1 MPSVPSRRLRSGA
14 AGSLTSHRMEKRI
27 ILFLVLSMAVIVLY
41 PYLLEKMGIAKRPV
55 PASKAAPAPALPQ
68 PAQTVV
74 QVPPP
79 ANASAPIPVRAL
91 VGEREQEVTVETDLV
106 KVILS
111 NRGGVIKRWELKR
124 YLNTD
129 PKQPQPIQL
138 VPTDGK
144 GVSLIPPLTV
154 EVPDARLQERM
165 AKGLY
170 VVSGKDLS
178 LSEGQPA
185 GEIGFSYT
193 DPETGAQVTKRLT
206 FHHGSY
212 LVDLTVE
219 TSGVSSSTTLSL
231 GTNFG
236 IHEWQ
241 EGFVGFIG
249 PATHIADKLDK
260 ATPEKE
266 DLRPGPMK
274 WAAMQDKYFLAAAIP
289 ADAVPHIGV
298 VRKEGERLV
307 SVGLRTPAVPG
318 TVASRY
324 RLFVGPK
331 EYDTLAALKIELE
344 ETIDFGWFIYGSWSF
359 VRAVAKPVFY
369 AIRYL
374 HDLTHNYGVAIII
387 VTIGIKLLLAPLA
400 YKSYKSMKD
409 MAAVQPELMALQ
421 KKYADDRERLNKELI
436 KLYKDKKVNPVGGCL
451 PMFFQIPIFVALFNI
466 LYMTIELR
474 QAPFMLWVKDLSVQ
488 DPYYVLPILMGVT
501 MFIQQKIQPTTM
513 DPKQAQIMLLLPV
526 FLTFLFVTF
535 PAGLVLYWLT
545 NNVLTITQQVV
556 TDRYLLPKTRAAATA
571 PAAK

>member
-1 MPSVPSRRLRSGA
+1 
-14 AGSLTSHRMEKRI
+14 MEKRI

-41 PYLLEKMGIAKRPV
+41 PYLLEKMGVAKRPAPTSSV
-55 PASKAAPAPALPQ
+55 PAAKKKNADKAEPVLPSPAPTA
-68 PAQTVV
+68 V

-79 ANASAPIPVRAL
+79 TKANATLPAPAL

-106 KVILS
+106 KVVLS
-111 NRGGVIKRWELKR
+111 NRGGVIRRWELKR

-129 PKQPQPIQL
+129 PKQPKPIQL
-138 VPTDGK
+138 VPAEEK
-144 GVSLIPPLTV
+144 GAALILPLTV
-154 EVPDARLQERM
+154 EVLDARLQERL
-165 AKGLY
+165 ARGLY
-170 VVSGKDLS
+170 AVSGKDLS

-185 GEIGFSYT
+185 GDIGFSYT

-206 FHHGSY
+206 FHYGSY

-236 IHEWQ
+236 IHQWE

-249 PATHIADKLDK
+249 PATHIAGKLDK

-266 DLRPGPMK
+266 DLRSGPMK

-307 SVGLRTPAVPG
+307 AVGLRTPATPG

-359 VRAVAKPVFY
+359 VRAVAKPLFY
-369 AIRYL
+369 AVRYL

-409 MAAVQPELMALQ
+409 MAAVQPELVALQ

-556 TDRYLLPKTRAAATA
+556 TDRYLLSKAPVPATA

>member
-1 MPSVPSRRLRSGA
+1 
-14 AGSLTSHRMEKRI
+14 MEKRI

-41 PYLLEKMGIAKRPV
+41 PYLLEKMGVAKRPV
-55 PASKAAPAPALPQ
+55 TASSAPVAKKKDSDKAAPAPALPQ
-68 PAQTVV
+68 PAQTAA

-79 ANASAPIPVRAL
+79 AKASATIPAQGL
-91 VGEREQEVTVETDLV
+91 VAEREQEVTVETDLV
-106 KVILS
+106 KVTLS

-138 VPTDGK
+138 VPADEK

-154 EVPDARLQERM
+154 EVLDARLQERM

-170 VVSGKDLS
+170 AVAGRDLS
-178 LSEGQPA
+178 LSEGQPT
-185 GEIGFSYT
+185 GEIGFSYV

-212 LVDLTVE
+212 LVDLAVE

-236 IHEWQ
+236 IHQWE

-266 DLRPGPMK
+266 DLRPGSVK
-274 WAAMQDKYFLAAAIP
+274 WAAIQDKYFLAAALP
-289 ADAVPHIGV
+289 TDAVPHIGV

-307 SVGLRTPAVPG
+307 SVGLRTPAAPG
-318 TVASRY
+318 TVLSRY

-359 VRAVAKPVFY
+359 VRAVAKPLFY
-369 AIRYL
+369 AVRYL

-488 DPYYVLPILMGVT
+488 DPYYVLPILMGAT

-545 NNVLTITQQVV
+545 NNVLTIAQQVV
-556 TDRYLLPKTRAAATA
+556 TDRYLLPKAPA

>member
-1 MPSVPSRRLRSGA
+1 
-14 AGSLTSHRMEKRI
+14 
-27 ILFLVLSMAVIVLY
+27 VLY
-41 PYLLEKMGIAKRPV
+41 PYLLEKMGVAKRSVTASSAPV
-55 PASKAAPAPALPQ
+55 AKKKDSDKAAPTPALPQ
-68 PAQTVV
+68 PAQAAA

-79 ANASAPIPVRAL
+79 PKASATIPAQGL
-91 VGEREQEVTVETDLV
+91 VAEREQEVTVETDLV
-106 KVILS
+106 KVTLS

-138 VPTDGK
+138 VPVDEK
-144 GVSLIPPLTV
+144 GVSLIPPLTM
-154 EVPDARLQERM
+154 EVLDARLQERL

-170 VVSGKDLS
+170 AVSGRDLS
-178 LSEGQPA
+178 LSEGQPT

-193 DPETGAQVTKRLT
+193 DPETGAQVAKRLT

-212 LVDLTVE
+212 LVDLAVE

-236 IHEWQ
+236 VHEWQ

-249 PATHIADKLDK
+249 PATYIADKLDK

-266 DLRPGPMK
+266 DLRPGSMK

-289 ADAVPHIGV
+289 TDAVPHIGV

-307 SVGLRTPAVPG
+307 SVGLRTPAAPG
-318 TVASRY
+318 TVISRY

-359 VRAVAKPVFY
+359 VRAVAKPLFY

-409 MAAVQPELMALQ
+409 MAAVQPELVALQ

-556 TDRYLLPKTRAAATA
+556 TDRYLLPKAPTLATA

>member
-1 MPSVPSRRLRSGA
+1 
-14 AGSLTSHRMEKRI
+14 MEKRI
-27 ILFLVLSMAVIVLY
+27 ILFLVLAMAVIVLY

-68 PAQTVV
+68 LAQTAA

-79 ANASAPIPVRAL
+79 AKASATIPAQGL
-91 VGEREQEVTVETDLV
+91 VAEREQEVTVETDLV
-106 KVILS
+106 KVVFS
-111 NRGGVIKRWELKR
+111 NRGGVIKHWELKR
-124 YLNTD
+124 YQNTD
-129 PKQPQPIQL
+129 PKQPKPIQL
-138 VPTDGK
+138 VPADEK
-144 GVSLIPPLTV
+144 GVTLIPPLTV
-154 EVPDARLQERM
+154 EVLDAKLQERM

-185 GEIGFSYT
+185 GEIGFSYA

-249 PATHIADKLDK
+249 PATNSGGKLDK
-260 ATPEKE
+260 ATPDKE
-266 DLRPGPMK
+266 DLRSGQVK

-369 AIRYL
+369 AIRHL

-421 KKYADDRERLNKELI
+421 KKYADDRDRLNKELI

>member
-1 MPSVPSRRLRSGA
+1 
-14 AGSLTSHRMEKRI
+14 MEKRI

-289 ADAVPHIGV
+289 TDAVPHIGV

-421 KKYADDRERLNKELI
+421 KKYADDRDRLNKELI

>member
-1 MPSVPSRRLRSGA
+1 
-14 AGSLTSHRMEKRI
+14 MEKRI
-27 ILFLVLSMAVIVLY
+27 ILFLILSMAVIVLY
-41 PYLLEKMGIAKRPV
+41 PYLLEKMGVAKRPV
-55 PASKAAPAPALPQ
+55 PASSAPVAKKNDIDKAAPAPALFPL
-68 PAQTVV
+68 AQTAT

-79 ANASAPIPVRAL
+79 AQASATISAQGMVA
-91 VGEREQEVTVETDLV
+91 EREQEVTVETDLV
-106 KVILS
+106 KVTLS

-129 PKQPQPIQL
+129 AKQPQPIQL
-138 VPTDGK
+138 VPADEK
-144 GVSLIPPLTV
+144 GVTLIPPLTV
-154 EVPDARLQERM
+154 EVPDARLQERL

-170 VVSGKDLS
+170 AVSGKDLS
-178 LSEGQPA
+178 LSERQPT

-193 DPETGAQVTKRLT
+193 DPETGAQVAKRLT
-206 FHHGSY
+206 FHHSSY
-212 LVDLTVE
+212 LVELAVE
-219 TSGVSSSTTLSL
+219 TSGMSGSTTLSL

-236 IHEWQ
+236 IHQWE

-266 DLRPGPMK
+266 DLRPGAMK

-289 ADAVPHIGV
+289 TDAVPHIGV

-307 SVGLRTPAVPG
+307 SVGLRTPAAPG
-318 TVASRY
+318 TVLSGY

-421 KKYADDRERLNKELI
+421 KKYADDRERLKKELI

-556 TDRYLLPKTRAAATA
+556 TDRYILPKAPVPATA

>member
-1 MPSVPSRRLRSGA
+1 
-14 AGSLTSHRMEKRI
+14 MEKRI

-55 PASKAAPAPALPQ
+55 PATSAPAAKKKDAEKTAPVLPQ
-68 PAQTVV
+68 PAQTAAP
-74 QVPPP
+74 VPPSAKASVTLP
-79 ANASAPIPVRAL
+79 ALAL
-91 VGEREQEVTVETDLV
+91 AGEREQEVTVETDLV
-106 KVILS
+106 KVVFS

-129 PKQPQPIQL
+129 PKQPKHIQL
-138 VPTDGK
+138 VPADEK

-154 EVPDARLQERM
+154 EVPDAKLQERL
-165 AKGLY
+165 ARGVY
-170 VVSGKDLS
+170 AVSGKDLS

-212 LVDLTVE
+212 LVDLAVE

-249 PATHIADKLDK
+249 PATHIAGKLDK
-260 ATPEKE
+260 AMPEKE
-266 DLRPGPMK
+266 DLRSGRMK

-289 ADAVPHIGV
+289 ADAVTHIGV

-359 VRAVAKPVFY
+359 VRAVAKPLFY

-374 HDLTHNYGVAIII
+374 HELTHNYGVAIMII
-387 VTIGIKLLLAPLA
+387 TIGIKLLLAPLA

-474 QAPFMLWVKDLSVQ
+474 QAAFLLWVKDLSVQ
-488 DPYYVLPILMGVT
+488 DPYYVLPILMGAT

-526 FLTFLFVTF
+526 FLTFLFITF

-545 NNVLTITQQVV
+545 NNVLTIAQQVI
-556 TDRYLLPKTRAAATA
+556 TDRYILPKTRAAATA

>member
-1 MPSVPSRRLRSGA
+1 
-14 AGSLTSHRMEKRI
+14 MEKRI

-55 PASKAAPAPALPQ
+55 PASSAPVAKKKDADKAVPQLAQ
-68 PAQTVV
+68 PAA
-74 QVPPP
+74 QVPSP
-79 ANASAPIPVRAL
+79 AKASATIPAQGL
-91 VGEREQEVTVETDLV
+91 VAEREREVTVETDLV
-106 KVILS
+106 KVVFS
-111 NRGGVIKRWELKR
+111 NRGGVIKHWELKR
-124 YLNTD
+124 YQNTD
-129 PKQPQPIQL
+129 PKQPKPIQL
-138 VPTDGK
+138 VPADGK
-144 GVSLIPPLTV
+144 GATLIPPLTV
-154 EVPDARLQERM
+154 EVLDARLQERM

-249 PATHIADKLDK
+249 PATHIGGKLDK
-260 ATPEKE
+260 ATPDKE
-266 DLRPGPMK
+266 DLRSGPMK

-289 ADAVPHIGV
+289 ADAVPHIGI

-307 SVGLRTPAVPG
+307 SVGLRTPVTAGPV
-318 TVASRY
+318 VSRY
-324 RLFVGPK
+324 RLYVGPK

-369 AIRYL
+369 AIRHL

-421 KKYADDRERLNKELI
+421 KKYADDRDRLNKELI

-571 PAAK
+571 PAAQ

>member
-1 MPSVPSRRLRSGA
+1 
-14 AGSLTSHRMEKRI
+14 MEKRI

-41 PYLLEKMGIAKRPV
+41 PYLLEKMGVAKRPAPTASV
-55 PASKAAPAPALPQ
+55 PAAKKKDADRVEPVLPSPAPTA
-68 PAQTVV
+68 V

-79 ANASAPIPVRAL
+79 TKANATLPAL

-106 KVILS
+106 KVVLS
-111 NRGGVIKRWELKR
+111 NRGGVIRRWELKR

-129 PKQPQPIQL
+129 PKQPKPIQL
-138 VPTDGK
+138 VPAEEK
-144 GVSLIPPLTV
+144 GAALIPPLTV
-154 EVPDARLQERM
+154 EVLDARLQERL
-165 AKGLY
+165 ARGLY
-170 VVSGKDLS
+170 AVSGKDLS

-185 GEIGFSYT
+185 GDIGFSYT
-193 DPETGAQVTKRLT
+193 DPETGARVTKRLT
-206 FHHGSY
+206 FHYGSY

-236 IHEWQ
+236 IHQWE

-249 PATHIADKLDK
+249 PATHIAGKLDK

-266 DLRPGPMK
+266 DLRSGPMK

-307 SVGLRTPAVPG
+307 AVGLRTPATPG

-359 VRAVAKPVFY
+359 VRAVAKPLFY
-369 AIRYL
+369 AVRYL

-409 MAAVQPELMALQ
+409 MAAVQPELVALQ

-556 TDRYLLPKTRAAATA
+556 TDRYLLPKAPVPATV